1 MVIGLTGMSCSG
13 KDRVAE
19 LLKSECIVVIDEDKL
34 GHEALSAKKDEL
46 TDTFGPDIISED
58 GTVNRK
64 KLGSIVF
71 SSPEKLEALNRITH
85 PWMVERTL
93 SECKAIEDEGK
104 VAVINAAIL
113 ESMGFVEHCDLI
125 ILVYAPYNIRLERAI
140 KRDSISEEGF
150 RRRSDAQKDIG
161 LKALSSGKRVI
172 TIINDGSDEQL
183 SRQVSLCCANILK

>member
-19 LLKSECIVVIDEDKL
+19 LLEKEGMVVIDEDKL
-34 GHEALSAKKDEL
+34 GHQALDSRKAELAEA
-46 TDTFGPDIISED
+46 FGPEIFSDD
-58 GTVNRK
+58 GTVNRR
-64 KLGSIVF
+64 KLGPIVF
-71 SSPEKLEALNRITH
+71 SSKEKLETLNSITH

-93 SECKAIEDEGK
+93 SECRDIEKDGK
-104 VAVINAAIL
+104 IAVINAAIL

-125 ILVYAPYNIRLERAI
+125 ILVYAPYSIRLERAL

-150 RRRSDAQKDIG
+150 RSRSDAQKDIG
-161 LKALSSGKRVI
+161 LEALSSGKRVI
-172 TIINDGSDEQL
+172 TIINDGTEAQL